1 MAIYGE
7 SITIQYIAWDTV
19 NNAPKTGDATNHTLR
34 WVKDGTA
41 AAPTNSPSE
50 VDATN
55 APGVYKLTLT
65 ASETQCW
72 VGTLCGKSS
81 SSGVVI
87 MPITLTF
94 ERLPTA
100 APGDTNGLPII
111 GVAPLT
117 NLDAKISEV
126 KAQTDK
132 LQFVGTDVKATLDN
146 EAVIVGAYA
155 TNMSPSE
162 QIQSLGYTSARAG
175 KLDNLDA
182 SVSTRLAAASYVAP
196 DNASIA
202 AIKAQTD
209 KLQFNAS
216 NQVIAN
222 AANLDN
228 SAIASAVWNN
238 ATRTLTAFGFSV
250 ALTSDYDRAKNALS
264 VSEYVAPDNESITA
278 IKEQTD
284 KLEFVGNDVKATLDD
299 EAVIVGGYLANQSP
313 SSQIQ
318 TLGYTAERAEKLD
331 NLDAAISSRLDAGD
345 YTAPDNAGIAA
356 IKAKTDQLTFS
367 GTDVKATLDGE
378 TVVVGTNNDKTG
390 YSLVASEHAAI
401 ADAVWNEPRSEHT
414 TAGSFGKT
422 DEWTSTAATIW
433 DHGTRTLTAFG
444 FSVTVATNNDKTGYS
459 LAAGEHA
466 SIADAVWDEQR
477 SGHTATG
484 SFGKTDEWTTTA
496 ASVWGHSTRTLT
508 AAVDINMSQGIP
520 TSPAADSVGEA
531 LKNVVTLRFTGEAGS
546 ELVLAS
552 ATIDVDEQAIA
563 DAVVAALQNAQLV
576 NVVVAPLTT
585 YIQNVISEGGVL
597 YAATYRP
604 LRASWAVLGADLSS
618 HDIKVLVYE
627 TPESSPTQFEGAEIT
642 VTYDGE
648 NSVIQLTG
656 SGDKVFEA
664 GHYEYAVCDDT
675 TRTVLFYGRCIVR
688 AVPDT
693 I

>member
-7 SITIQYIAWDTV
+7 SLTIQYIAWDTV
-19 NNAPKTGDATNHTLR
+19 NNVPKTGDASNHTLR

-182 SVSTRLAAASYVAP
+182 AVSSRLKADDYTAP

-202 AIKAQTD
+202 AIK
-209 KLQFNAS
+209 L
-216 NQVIAN
+216 
-222 AANLDN
+222 
-228 SAIASAVWNN
+228 
-238 ATRTLTAFGFSV
+238 
-250 ALTSDYDRAKNALS
+250 
-264 VSEYVAPDNESITA
+264 
-278 IKEQTD
+278 QTD

-345 YTAPDNAGIAA
+345 YIAPDNASIAA
-356 IKAKTDQLTFS
+356 IKGQTDKLTFDS
-367 GTDVKATLDGE
+367 S
-378 TVVVGTNNDKTG
+378 NNV
-390 YSLVASEHAAI
+390 YAI
-401 ADAVWNEPRSEHT
+401 A
-414 TAGSFGKT
+414 
-422 DEWTSTAATIW
+422 
-433 DHGTRTLTAFG
+433 
-444 FSVTVATNNDKTGYS
+444 TV
-459 LAAGEHA
+459 
-466 SIADAVWDEQR
+466 
-477 SGHTATG
+477 
-484 SFGKTDEWTTTA
+484 
-496 ASVWGHSTRTLT
+496 
-508 AAVDINMSQGIP
+508 
-520 TSPAADSVGEA
+520 
-531 LKNVVTLRFTGEAGS
+531 
-546 ELVLAS
+546 
-552 ATIDVDEQAIA
+552 DVDEQAIA
-563 DAVVAALQNAQLV
+563 DAVASQLPTSQ
-576 NVVVAPLTT
+576 VVVQPIVARALL
-585 YIQNVISEGGVL
+585 SAGDGGVIVIDRHERL
-597 YAATYRP
+597 V
-604 LRASWAVLGADLSS
+604 ASWQVLNVDLTGHDLRLIVYTQAAVKVAEYSGSDISISYQQPHSIVSVNGADEKTPPPGSYQFKLTSQTI
-618 HDIKVLVYE
+618 DRVLLRGRLIVLDA
-627 TPESSPTQFEGAEIT
+627 PDAE
-642 VTYDGE
+642 
-648 NSVIQLTG
+648 
-656 SGDKVFEA
+656 
-664 GHYEYAVCDDT
+664 
-675 TRTVLFYGRCIVR
+675 
-688 AVPDT
+688 P
-693 I
+693 